1 MKEGLAPSFLLP
13 NFLYNAPM
21 QAITYSEARNNL
33 ATHLDRVVNDCD
45 ITVITRQKAEAA
57 VLMSLSEYESW
68 VETLHLLRGKNAARL
83 LKSVANINARK
94 NIKKRDLI
102 GELTAE

>member
-1 MKEGLAPSFLLP
+1 LR
-13 NFLYNAPM
+13 NILYNAGM

-45 ITVITRQKAEAA
+45 ITVITRQKAQAA

-68 VETLHLLRGKNAARL
+68 QETLHLLRGKNAGRL
-83 LKSVANINARK
+83 LQSVANIQARK
-94 NIKKRDLI
+94 YIKQH
-102 GELTAE
+102 ELMVESTAE

>member
-1 MKEGLAPSFLLP
+1 MKEGRAPSFALVSIM
-13 NFLYNAPM
+13 YNAAM

>member
-1 MKEGLAPSFLLP
+1 MKEGFAPSFLLP
-13 NFLYNAPM
+13 SILYNAGM

-33 ATHLDRVVNDCD
+33 ATHLDSVVNDCD

-83 LKSVANINARK
+83 LKSVANIKARK
-94 NIKKRDLI
+94 NIKKR
-102 GELTAE
+102 ELTAE